1 MWKNNLSWCY
11 SKTCLLCGLKTRVCN
26 CSKSSVLLAQ
36 HICIYAQLP
45 THFVHK
51 RSEHLCQSV
60 CCCSSL
66 ISPTA
71 SAGRA
76 LLKGICFAEK
86 KARLFMQT
94 MQRMSGGLIVKFTLN
109 PGLQQLRLGEK
120 SPTATTTEHLLEV
133 GLGAVPPPQKNKENY
148 NTSIKKSSHEDRKG
162 KKKNVVN

>member
-11 SKTCLLCGLKTRVCN
+11 SKTCLLCGLKTRVYN

-86 KARLFMQT
+86 RARLFMQT

-109 PGLQQLRLGEK
+109 PGLQQLRLEK
-120 SPTATTTEHLLEV
+120 KKPNSNNNKTPAGGGV
-133 GLGAVPPPQKNKENY
+133 GCGAPPPQKK
-148 NTSIKKSSHEDRKG
+148 
-162 KKKNVVN
+162 

>member
-66 ISPTA
+66 ISHTA

-133 GLGAVPPPQKNKENY
+133 GLGAVPPPPKNKENY
-148 NTSIKKSSHEDRKG
+148 NTSIKKVLSWRQKR
-162 KKKNVVN
+162 

>member
-11 SKTCLLCGLKTRVCN
+11 SKTCLLCGFKTRVCN

-86 KARLFMQT
+86 RARLFMQT

-109 PGLQQLRLGEK
+109 PGLQQLRLGK
-120 SPTATTTEHLLEV
+120 KAQQQQQQNTTWRWGWVRCPPPKKIRKTATH
-133 GLGAVPPPQKNKENY
+133 P
-148 NTSIKKSSHEDRKG
+148 
-162 KKKNVVN
+162 